1 MTISAGKNYPLQKCK
16 VCALMI
22 KTNVLL
28 SLFIG
33 GWGIDIEIRREI

>member
-1 MTISAGKNYPLQKCK
+1 
-16 VCALMI
+16 MI

-33 GWGIDIEIRREI
+33 GWGIDIEIRREIWFKANQLVR